1 MVHILNEFA
10 RSSAEIRSRLYD
22 KTNILV
28 EHLTYICLSPNNIN
42 RNHWITEIHSFIDHV
57 DILKS
62 TKKFP
67 TKDFIYKSTY
77 GDSRDLFTNTTFMT
91 KFIRAILKKE
101 NIKTDLTLDEI
112 ITIVDSVCTQY
123 FSWLSK
129 ELSETGFVDRDEVEE
144 KVNELIP
151 S

>member
-1 MVHILNEFA
+1 
-10 RSSAEIRSRLYD
+10 
-22 KTNILV
+22 
-28 EHLTYICLSPNNIN
+28 
-42 RNHWITEIHSFIDHV
+42 
-57 DILKS
+57 
-62 TKKFP
+62 
-67 TKDFIYKSTY
+67 
-77 GDSRDLFTNTTFMT
+77 MT

-112 ITIVDSVCTQY
+112 ITIVDNTCTQY